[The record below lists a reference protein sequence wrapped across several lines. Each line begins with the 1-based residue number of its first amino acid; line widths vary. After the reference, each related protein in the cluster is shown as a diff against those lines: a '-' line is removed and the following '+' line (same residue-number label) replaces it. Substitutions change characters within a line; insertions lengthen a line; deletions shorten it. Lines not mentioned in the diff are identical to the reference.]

1 MQIAGR
7 KRPAALS
14 VKGEDNPVLT
24 GPHVIITLKIAVAA
38 VTVLLLASLIA
49 LATGRRRLHG
59 RINFFFFILTLAAV
73 LGLELVI
80 RIVDPDVFNY
90 LDNPARQAL
99 RLHLWFS
106 IPSAVLLPVMYFT
119 GRTGRG
125 RLHFALALLFVIL
138 WTGTFVTG
146 IFFLPDG

>member
-1 MQIAGR
+1 VEELR
-7 KRPAALS
+7 
-14 VKGEDNPVLT
+14 VLT
-24 GPHVIITLKIAVAA
+24 GPNVILTLKVAVVA

-59 RINFFFFILTLAAV
+59 RINFFFFVLTLAAV

-80 RIVDPDVFNY
+80 RFVKPDVFDY
-90 LDNPARQAL
+90 LDDPARAAL

-106 IPSAVLLPVMYFT
+106 VPAAALLPVMYAT

-125 RLHFALALLFVIL
+125 RLHFALAMVFVIL
-138 WTGTFVTG
+138 WAGTVVTG
-146 IFFLPDG
+146 VFFLPHS

>member
-1 MQIAGR
+1 VD
-7 KRPAALS
+7 S
-14 VKGEDNPVLT
+14 VLT
-24 GPHVIITLKIAVAA
+24 GPNVILTLKVAVAA

-73 LGLELVI
+73 LGLEFLI
-80 RIVDPDVFNY
+80 RFVKPDVFAY
-90 LDNPARQAL
+90 FDADARAAL

-106 IPSAVLLPVMYFT
+106 VPAAVLLPVMYFT

-125 RLHFALALLFVIL
+125 RLHFALALVFVIL
-138 WTGTFVTG
+138 WAGTFVTG
-146 IFFLPDG
+146 IFFLPHT